1 MIKQIITMLQ
11 LNDFYGNTELIDIA
25 KGKYELTGS
34 TKKIWKQAKREL
46 INKKN
51 GRN

>member
-1 MIKQIITMLQ
+1 MLQ
-11 LNDFYGNTELIDIA
+11 LNDFYGNTESIDIA

-46 INKKN
+46 IKKKN